1 MFFSEHEIRNNI
13 KHYEH
18 NNLFP
23 QSFLEKVYSRNIN
36 KKKIPLK

>member
-23 QSFLEKVYSRNIN
+23 QSFLEKVLF
-36 KKKIPLK
+36 KFKEHK